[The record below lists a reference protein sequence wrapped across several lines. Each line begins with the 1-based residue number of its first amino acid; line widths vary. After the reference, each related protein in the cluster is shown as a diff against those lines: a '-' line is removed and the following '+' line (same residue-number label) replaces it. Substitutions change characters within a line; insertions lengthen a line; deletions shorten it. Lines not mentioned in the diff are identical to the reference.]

1 MNCLLDVFY
10 NLLKTVQIK
19 NILPEVMKTGNIRD
33 PQIRREIENF
43 VGLPSDYKETGFH
56 MTL

>member
-1 MNCLLDVFY
+1 LSLDVFY
-10 NLLKTVQIK
+10 NMLKTVQIK
-19 NILPEVMKTGNIRD
+19 NILPEVMERGNIRD

-43 VGLPSDYKETGFH
+43 VGLLSDYKETGFH